1 MRIHVITMMTGNH
14 LVQVGL
20 KNAPLARKKCDP
32 CSFTLSHGS
41 PLDPT
46 TDRAS

>member
-1 MRIHVITMMTGNH
+1 MTDNH
-14 LVQVGL
+14 LVHVGL
-20 KNAPLARKKCDP
+20 ENAPLARKERDP
-32 CSFTLSHGS
+32 CSFTPSHGS